1 MNNSED
7 SQKGIKIPQ
16 AEWIFVSFLIL
27 AAILGIVFVVVSG
40 QNQAKERANTRAG
53 DLRLLKKTLED
64 HPGFSGGGKIY
75 PQTFTPEYKR
85 YGEKKYSGW
94 FDECSNPGNWIPG
107 LAQFLG
113 GKLPRD
119 PQNSCRARIG
129 REEYPRYQYISDGFD
144 FKILSYKLSGEICNL
159 EEFADLIDPARPCSA
174 DDASWAVY
182 SPGAKNW

>member
-1 MNNSED
+1 MNDDDSE
-7 SQKGIKIPQ
+7 KGIHIPSGQ
-16 AEWIFVSFLIL
+16 WIFAFFLVC
-27 AAILGIVFVVVSG
+27 AAVLGIIFVIMSG
-40 QNQAKERANTRAG
+40 QNQSKNRADIRAR

-75 PQTFTPEYKR
+75 PQTFTPDYR
-85 YGEKKYSGW
+85 SYGEKKSSGW
-94 FDECSNPGNWIPG
+94 LDECSSPNEWIPG
-107 LAQFLG
+107 LSQYLD

-119 PQNSCRARIG
+119 PQNSCRARIE

-159 EEFADLIDPARPCSA
+159 EEFTDLADLARPCSS

-182 SPGAKNW
+182 SSGAKNW